1 MGQSSLDTISF
12 SKVYAMTAG
21 ETRMRI
27 SRENMSAADYEAKD
41 DYLEIQVAGMTGEGQ
56 DIWHYTIGE

>member
-1 MGQSSLDTISF
+1 
-12 SKVYAMTAG
+12 MTAG

-41 DYLEIQVAGMTGEGQ
+41 DYPERQVAGMTGEGQ
-56 DIWHYTIGE
+56 DIWHHTIGE